1 MNLRPIIDE
10 IASQAEDFLKGIT
23 DRKKARA
30 ELTEFIALDYAGLS
44 ADDRKIVTDAVMAF
58 LQEENVFEGGF
69 AGHSFAD
76 EAEAEVEAD
85 TDEQEDET

>member
-23 DRKKARA
+23 DRKRARA

-44 ADDRKIVTDAVMAF
+44 PDDRKIVTDAVMAF
-58 LQEENVFEGGF
+58 LEEENVFEGGF
-69 AGHSFAD
+69 AGHSFDD
-76 EAEAEVEAD
+76 EVDAEAEVEAD
-85 TDEQEDET
+85 TDEQED

>member
-23 DRKKARA
+23 DRKRARA
-30 ELTEFIALDYAGLS
+30 ELTEFIALEYSGLIPG
-44 ADDRKIVTDAVMAF
+44 DRKIVTDAVMAF
-58 LQEENVFEGGF
+58 LEEENVFEGGF

-76 EAEAEVEAD
+76 EVDAEVEVEAED
-85 TDEQEDET
+85 QED

>member
-23 DRKKARA
+23 DRKIARA
-30 ELTEFIALDYAGLS
+30 ELTEFIALEYSGLS
-44 ADDRKIVTDAVMAF
+44 PGDRKIVTDAVMAF
-58 LQEENVFEGGF
+58 LEEENVFEGGF

-76 EAEAEVEAD
+76 EVEAD
-85 TDEQEDET
+85 VEVDAEDHED

>member
-23 DRKKARA
+23 DRKIARA
-30 ELTEFIALDYAGLS
+30 ELTEFIALEYSGLIPG
-44 ADDRKIVTDAVMAF
+44 DRKIVTDAVMAF
-58 LQEENVFEGGF
+58 LEEENVFEGGF

-76 EAEAEVEAD
+76 EVEAD
-85 TDEQEDET
+85 FETEEVENED

>member
-23 DRKKARA
+23 DRKIARA
-30 ELTEFIALDYAGLS
+30 ELTEFIALEYSGIIPA
-44 ADDRKIVTDAVMAF
+44 DRKIVTDAVMAF
-58 LQEENVFEGGF
+58 LEEENVFEGGF

-76 EAEAEVEAD
+76 EVEAD
-85 TDEQEDET
+85 VETEEVENED

>member
-23 DRKKARA
+23 DRQRARA

-44 ADDRKIVTDAVMAF
+44 LDEGRPPRGRLRF
-58 LQEENVFEGGF
+58 L
-69 AGHSFAD
+69 
-76 EAEAEVEAD
+76 
-85 TDEQEDET
+85 DETAF

>member
-23 DRKKARA
+23 DRKRARV

-44 ADDRKIVTDAVMAF
+44 PDDRKIVTDEVMAF
-58 LQEENVFEGGF
+58 LEEENVFEGGF

-76 EAEAEVEAD
+76 EVEAEAEVEA
-85 TDEQEDET
+85 EEVEHED

>member
-10 IASQAEDFLKGIT
+10 IASQAEDFLKGIA
-23 DRKKARA
+23 DRKRARA

-44 ADDRKIVTDAVMAF
+44 PDDRKIVTDAVMVI
-58 LQEENVFEGGF
+58 LEEENVFEGGF
-69 AGHSFAD
+69 AGHSFND
-76 EAEAEVEAD
+76 ETEAEVEAD